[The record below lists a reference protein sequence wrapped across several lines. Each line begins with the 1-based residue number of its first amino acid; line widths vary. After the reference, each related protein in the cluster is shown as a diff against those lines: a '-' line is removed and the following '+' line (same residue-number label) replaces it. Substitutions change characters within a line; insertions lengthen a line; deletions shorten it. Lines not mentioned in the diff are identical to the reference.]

1 MSTNATNLNR
11 QGAAIIPEVW
21 GMNLNKTLDKSGV
34 GMKVVT
40 LVHENDD
47 LSFGDTVNIG
57 QLGDVTITDYSEDV
71 NNGGVTYQRVDA
83 TSQQLKLDQSKAFG
97 IFISDITREQSNIK
111 DLQQKFE
118 ARAKTAIDLTKDT
131 FILSAFSEI
140 PEANKLSNITLTP
153 SNAYKC
159 LVWLSKTLKNNNAI
173 QAKND
178 QVFKNNQAGGDAMPY
193 VIINPDVEAIL
204 LQSPDFIHST
214 QAGDRVL
221 REGSIGTIAGLDV
234 LVSTNLPTT
243 ANKVNIMAG
252 INDAIAYVGN
262 VCKVESIRD
271 DKFFGDNI
279 RGLYVYGK
287 KVVLPKALAGMT
299 VDVSAADSM
308 LETAASDTDTKNNTD
323 SSQSEGGTG
332 GN

>member
-71 NNGGVTYQRVDA
+71 NDGGVTYQRVDA

-308 LETAASDTDTKNNTD
+308 LETAASDTYTKNNTD

>member
-1 MSTNATNLNR
+1 M
-11 QGAAIIPEVW
+11 
-21 GMNLNKTLDKSGV
+21 
-34 GMKVVT
+34 
-40 LVHENDD
+40 
-47 LSFGDTVNIG
+47 
-57 QLGDVTITDYSEDV
+57 
-71 NNGGVTYQRVDA
+71 
-83 TSQQLKLDQSKAFG
+83 
-97 IFISDITREQSNIK
+97 
-111 DLQQKFE
+111 
-118 ARAKTAIDLTKDT
+118 
-131 FILSAFSEI
+131 SAFSEI

-299 VDVSAADSM
+299 VDVSAADSII
-308 LETAASDTDTKNNTD
+308 AASTAG
-323 SSQSEGGTG
+323 SSETQSESGK
-332 GN
+332 

>member
-34 GMKVVT
+34 GMKIVT

-71 NNGGVTYQRVDA
+71 NDGGVTYQRVDT

-323 SSQSEGGTG
+323 SGQSEGGTG

>member
-11 QGAAIIPEVW
+11 QAAAIIPEVW

-34 GMKVVT
+34 GMKIVT

-57 QLGDVTITDYSEDV
+57 QLGDVTISDYSEDV
-71 NNGGVTYQRVDA
+71 NDGGVTYQRVDA

-178 QVFKNNQAGGDAMPY
+178 QVFKNNQAGGEAMPY

-323 SSQSEGGTG
+323 SGQSESGTG